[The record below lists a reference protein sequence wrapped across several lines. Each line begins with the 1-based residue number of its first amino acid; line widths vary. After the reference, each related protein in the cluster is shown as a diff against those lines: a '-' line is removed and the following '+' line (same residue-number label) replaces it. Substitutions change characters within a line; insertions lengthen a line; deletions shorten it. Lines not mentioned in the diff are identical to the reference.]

1 MNVERWVNT
10 RRPSWEKLEELLR
23 LVDQSGV
30 SKLDRQQLQELGRLY
45 RTASADLSRAR
56 AAKLGQ
62 NVLIFLN
69 NLVVRAHNQVY
80 QTKRNRWGDLVRY
93 LLVGFPSCVRANF
106 GYVFVA
112 FLMTVIPMSISFA
125 MTVKDNQF
133 AQLEMVKGQPLVP
146 EQVWS
151 SIEKKKM
158 WTDSAQDNSPAVSS
172 LLSTNNIKVSINA
185 FVLGITYGI
194 GTVLLLAGNGLHLG
208 AVFGLCYSYGML
220 HSIGTFIS
228 GHGVFELLAIFI
240 SGGAGLMLGK
250 ALLLPGQYRRVDALR
265 IGAKTAGSM
274 FGGCIG
280 MLLIAAL
287 IEAFISPRTDLA
299 PEAKMLVSL
308 ATAMLLILYFGF
320 AGQNGDRQS
329 SSKSPLAKLPDSKAA
344 GAR

>member
-23 LVDQSGV
+23 LVDHSGV
-30 SKLDRQQLQELGRLY
+30 AKLDRQQLQELGRLY

-56 AAKLGQ
+56 AAKIGQ
-62 NVLIFLN
+62 NVQIYLN

-112 FLMTVIPMSISFA
+112 FLITVVPMSISFA

-133 AQLEMVKGQPLVP
+133 AQLEFMKGSPLAP
-146 EQVWS
+146 EQIWS
-151 SIEKKKM
+151 HLEKKKM
-158 WTDSAQDNSPAVSS
+158 WTDSAQDSSPAVASILAS
-172 LLSTNNIKVSINA
+172 NNIKVSIYA

-194 GTVLLLAGNGLHLG
+194 GTVIILVTNGLHLG

-220 HSIGTFIS
+220 QNIGTFIS

-250 ALLLPGQYRRVDALR
+250 ALLLPGQYKRIDALR
-265 IGAKTAGSM
+265 IGTKTAGTM
-274 FGGCIG
+274 FGGCIF
-280 MLLIAAL
+280 MLLIAAS
-287 IEAFISPRTDLA
+287 IEAFISPRTDLP
-299 PEAKMLVSL
+299 PEVKMLVSL
-308 ATAMLLILYFGF
+308 ATAMLLILYLGF
-320 AGQNGDRQS
+320 AGQEDRKPS
-329 SSKSPLAKLPDSKAA
+329 VNKTSDTPTP
-344 GAR
+344 